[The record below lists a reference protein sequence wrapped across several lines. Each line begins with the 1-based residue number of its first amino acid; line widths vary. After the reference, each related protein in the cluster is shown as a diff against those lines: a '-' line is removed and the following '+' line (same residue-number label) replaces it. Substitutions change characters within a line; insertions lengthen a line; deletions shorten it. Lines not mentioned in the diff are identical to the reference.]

1 MQSRRMSLIETITSI
16 LIGLVVSLLSQ
27 VLIFK
32 HFGIHISLAQNLEI
46 TLYFTVVSVIRSYAV
61 RRFFNNYNK
70 KNNDDYCQEV

>member
-1 MQSRRMSLIETITSI
+1 MSLIETITSI
-16 LIGLVVSLLSQ
+16 LIGLVVSFLSQ